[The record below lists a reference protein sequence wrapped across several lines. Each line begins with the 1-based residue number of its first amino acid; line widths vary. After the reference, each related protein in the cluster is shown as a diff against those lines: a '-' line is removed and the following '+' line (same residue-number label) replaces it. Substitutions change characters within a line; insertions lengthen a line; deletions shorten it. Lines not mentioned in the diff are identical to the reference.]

1 MWIPKETYHTIET
14 FTEAFNKKLKIEGKV
29 KKATPKS
36 NLTKNET
43 DALQQRSQR
52 DDIIIT
58 QADKGSAVVI
68 IDVDGSIYEANQQL
82 NNTYFYKEKNQMTHQ
97 NLTEIN

>member
-1 MWIPKETYHTIET
+1 MLYSK
-14 FTEAFNKKLKIEGKV
+14 
-29 KKATPKS
+29 
-36 NLTKNET
+36 
-43 DALQQRSQR
+43 R